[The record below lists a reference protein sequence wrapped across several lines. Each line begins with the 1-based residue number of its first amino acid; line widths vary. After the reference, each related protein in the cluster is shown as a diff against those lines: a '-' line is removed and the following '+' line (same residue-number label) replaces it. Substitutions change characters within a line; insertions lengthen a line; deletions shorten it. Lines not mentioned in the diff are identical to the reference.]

1 MAGSCSVASP
11 ERIGVALSGS
21 GVLLGAHIGALKAV
35 EQAGFT
41 VAEIA
46 GTSGG
51 AVIAASYAAGLD
63 IAAME
68 TLYLE
73 ADFRALVPMR
83 FYAIAL
89 IRLLFTKGLVSS
101 APFEAWLRG
110 HLGAATFQATRM
122 PCTIVASNITAE
134 ASELWSTAATPS
146 APLWQAVLASA
157 AFPLVFPPVQ
167 LNGALLQDGGLYDD
181 IPVDLLSET
190 KRLAIMVGGKPT
202 PLNGAPNLLGLLMRD
217 IETLFLANNAHVMTG
232 AERAGA
238 VVAYVEAPNVPIFDT
253 GLTIATRRGLIQ
265 SGFAAAAEALK
276 AWSVPSA

>member
-1 MAGSCSVASP
+1 MASP

-101 APFEAWLRG
+101 AATGYPAPASTWTRG
-110 HLGAATFQATRM
+110 SCTGTCWGARTGC
-122 PCTIVASNITAE
+122 PAS
-134 ASELWSTAATPS
+134 STPGPS
-146 APLWQAVLASA
+146 
-157 AFPLVFPPVQ
+157 
-167 LNGALLQDGGLYDD
+167 
-181 IPVDLLSET
+181 
-190 KRLAIMVGGKPT
+190 
-202 PLNGAPNLLGLLMRD
+202 
-217 IETLFLANNAHVMTG
+217 
-232 AERAGA
+232 
-238 VVAYVEAPNVPIFDT
+238 
-253 GLTIATRRGLIQ
+253 
-265 SGFAAAAEALK
+265 
-276 AWSVPSA
+276 